1 MEESKPVQEMMTR
14 FIIITNKLKSLGK
27 VLTSEELVSK
37 VLRILPASWESKVT
51 AIQEAKELDKISLDE
66 LVGNLKT
73 HEMRKIELRK
83 KEPKRDKA
91 LVLKGSEED
100 ESDSNDPNLAKVAK
114 FMKNSKNASKRENN
128 GKHKQIDKATYD
140 GSYKYSKLYH
150 RAFVAA
156 YEDNRSDKEESKEDE
171 AKSLYDVIDA
181 HETVETEPPLK
192 LGMHIG
198 RPSLFDGHHYD
209 EWKMLMDQSYL
220 PKWTVKVTFCN
231 KTKEEYDDEDRQL
244 IQKNAK
250 AKNLLYR
257 SLPRNILYKVS
268 SCIST
273 HDIWRTL
280 EADFGDENIEV
291 ALMAIEESQT
301 DEEVIRMMAMSDSET
316 EDETN
321 QVKDLKNQVLELTS
335 KNEKSSDT
343 HCKGKMSDLQDNLEK
358 ELKRAKDNLCDVG
371 SRNKILQK
379 TSRKREYNQE
389 EGIDYVVT
397 FAPVS
402 RMEAIRMLIICVAHM
417 VFTLYQI
424 DVESA
429 FLNGYL
435 KEEVFVKQPPRFESE
450 EFSDYVFKLDKALYG
465 LKHVPIICLIDL
477 DTAKGVSEKV
487 LDQYQLSTRRSGNL
501 QATLVLMVLAKM
513 LRALSACARGYDFF
527 KGYNLLLQIW
537 DTEHFFQREAT
548 IDYFV
553 DITKMI
559 HSHNERMRHWVSP
572 YG

>member
-209 EWKMLMDQSYL
+209 EWKMRMETFLQATDFDL
-220 PKWTVKVTFCN
+220 WVTFCN

-379 TSRKREYNQE
+379 TSRKRVGHFRDTCPALIHAQFKN
-389 EGIDYVVT
+389 T
-397 FAPVS
+397 F
-402 RMEAIRMLIICVAHM
+402 
-417 VFTLYQI
+417 
-424 DVESA
+424 
-429 FLNGYL
+429 
-435 KEEVFVKQPPRFESE
+435 
-450 EFSDYVFKLDKALYG
+450 
-465 LKHVPIICLIDL
+465 
-477 DTAKGVSEKV
+477 
-487 LDQYQLSTRRSGNL
+487 
-501 QATLVLMVLAKM
+501 VLAKEEELNSKPLVQTNWTKVVSTSKSLEHLHM
-513 LRALSACARGYDFF
+513 DLCGPLRVRSMGDKRCMVIPILEKTPYELLRGIKPNITHLRAFGYKCFVHNNGKEALGKFDDKSDEGIFLGYSPHSKAYKVF
-527 KGYNLLLQIW
+527 NKRNICVEENVHVIFDESNNLVEKGLHDEEY
-537 DTEHFFQREAT
+537 
-548 IDYFV
+548 
-553 DITKMI
+553 DIGLTG
-559 HSHNERMRHWVSP
+559 E
-572 YG
+572 